1 MITVSTGHFVILC
14 FAGLL
19 CWALVSDALTMKIP
33 NRISIGIVGLYP
45 AWVIA
50 TWPRVEPLWV
60 PLALAAAV
68 LAAGFVAFDRGYV
81 GGGDAK
87 MLAAMS
93 LWSGTELFIPMI
105 FVTAMA
111 GGVIAVAVILAEL
124 MRRRAV
130 IARGGDVAGP
140 FLSSVVKSKM
150 PYGMA
155 IAIGGG
161 VVAAGLWTGY

>member
-1 MITVSTGHFVILC
+1 MITVSIGHLAILC
-14 FAGLL
+14 LAGLL
-19 CWALVSDALTMKIP
+19 CWALVSDALTLKIP

-45 AWVIA
+45 AWVMA
-50 TWPRVEPLWV
+50 TWPRVDQPWI

-68 LAAGFVAFDRGYV
+68 LAAGFVAYGRGYI

-87 MLAAMS
+87 MLAALS
-93 LWSGTELFIPMI
+93 LWSGTELFVPMI
-105 FVTAMA
+105 MVTALS
-111 GGVIAVAVILAEL
+111 GGVIAVAVILSEAV
-124 MRRRAV
+124 RRRSV
-130 IARGGDVAGP
+130 VARGGEVAGP

-161 VVAAGLWTGY
+161 VVAVGLWTG

>member
-33 NRISIGIVGLYP
+33 NRISIGIVALYP

-93 LWSGTELFIPMI
+93 LWSGTGLFIPMI
-105 FVTAMA
+105 FVTALA

-140 FLSSVVKSKM
+140 FLSSIVKSKM

>member
-1 MITVSTGHFVILC
+1 MIAVSIGHFVILC
-14 FAGLL
+14 LAGLL
-19 CWALVSDALTMKIP
+19 CWALVSDALTLKIP

-50 TWPRVEPLWV
+50 TWPRVDQPWI

-68 LAAGFVAFDRGYV
+68 LAIGFVAYDRGYI

-87 MLAAMS
+87 MLAALS
-93 LWSGTELFIPMI
+93 LWSGPELFVPMLLA
-105 FVTAMA
+105 TSMS
-111 GGVIAVAVILAEL
+111 GGVIAVAVILSEAV
-124 MRRRAV
+124 RRRSLA
-130 IARGGDVAGP
+130 ARGGDVAGP

-161 VVAAGLWTGY
+161 VVAVGLWTG